1 MELNSMTGGNDIFGS
16 GSGSSG
22 EEFQSNNSSQLNS
35 IPQNQFQMQPPQYYP
50 NPQIQQPQ
58 YQIPPQPIYPQPQG
72 PSYPPNNQN
81 NVSYSS
87 TNYSNTPQNN
97 MNYIPPN
104 TSSNQVPNQDKI
116 LVNDIEKDTI
126 LNKNNIVC
134 QIIMMVYLFTYAIG
148 DIIYQLVEN
157 IVNMSTADDIMMIIL
172 AIIILIFNLKGR
184 TASHYFLVFYCFIVW
199 FVGMALKL
207 VGYTTISNGSI
218 SLFVLL
224 LIFIRFIA
232 LLIIVVATCPPSF
245 MKRRGRKF
253 RKKIIF

>member
-22 EEFQSNNSSQLNS
+22 EEFQANNSSQLNP

-58 YQIPPQPIYPQPQG
+58 YQMPPQPIYPQPPD

-81 NVSYSS
+81 NISYSS

-116 LVNDIEKDTI
+116 LVNDIEQDTI

-157 IVNMSTADDIMMIIL
+157 IVNMSTADDIMMII
-172 AIIILIFNLKGR
+172 
-184 TASHYFLVFYCFIVW
+184 
-199 FVGMALKL
+199 
-207 VGYTTISNGSI
+207 
-218 SLFVLL
+218 
-224 LIFIRFIA
+224 
-232 LLIIVVATCPPSF
+232 
-245 MKRRGRKF
+245 
-253 RKKIIF
+253 